1 MKIIRFT
8 KKGLY
13 CIPGRFYLDPWGKVD
28 YAVISH
34 AHADHARWG
43 MTHYLCVDDSK
54 AIIKH
59 RIGKDISIESLPY
72 GVQKTINGVKLS
84 FHPAGHIIGSAQIR
98 LEYKGHITV
107 FTGDYKTNPDNLTLS
122 FQPVKCHT
130 FITESTFGLPIYHW
144 QDDRAI
150 QQQIQNWVYSNQK
163 QNKTSVFVGYSLGK
177 SQRIMSLVD
186 GCAPMFVHNSIYQL
200 NEVIRNSGIKLPKAE
215 LWQASSDKIKIQN
228 NIVIVPPALIG
239 SNIIKRIPNAAVAL
253 CSGWMQ
259 IRGHRRWQAVDAG
272 FVVSDHADWNGL
284 LSAVKATEAEQ
295 VYVTHGYQATFSR
308 FLNDIGIP
316 AAEVKTEYGTNEDT
330 ESNEAE
336 TPITA

>member
-1 MKIIRFT
+1 M
-8 KKGLY
+8 Y
-13 CIPGRFYLDPWGKVD
+13 CVPGKFYLDPWGKVD

-43 MTHYLCVDDSK
+43 MKHYLCVDDSK

-72 GVQKTINGVKLS
+72 GIEKTINGVKLS

-98 LEYKGHITV
+98 LEYKGCVTV
-107 FTGDYKTNPDNLTLS
+107 FTGDYKTNPDNLTVP

-130 FITESTFGLPIYHW
+130 FITESTFGLPVYHW
-144 QDDRAI
+144 QDDKVI
-150 QQQIQNWVYSNQK
+150 QQQMQNWVLNNQQ

-177 SQRIMSLVD
+177 SQRIMSLLD
-186 GCAPMFVHNSIYQL
+186 GCAPMYVHNSIYQL
-200 NEVIRNSGIKLPKAE
+200 NEVIKNSGIKLPNAD
-215 LWQASSDKIKIQN
+215 LWQATTNKNDLQN

-239 SNIIKRIPNAAVAL
+239 SHMIKRIPNAAIAL

-284 LSAVKATEAEQ
+284 ITAVKATDAEQ
-295 VYVTHGYQATFSR
+295 VYVTHGYQETFSR
-308 FLNDIGIP
+308 YLNEIGIS

-330 ESNEAE
+330 ETTE
-336 TPITA
+336 TKKSTTA